1 MPHPARSN
9 PPRAFAVSLP
19 DHLRVHLEARV
30 AGEILD
36 SRGVGGGCISQTARL
51 QFADGTKRFLKW
63 ASQRDAISGLFREEA
78 QSLAAL
84 RAAGS
89 IRVPDVIDTHDDD
102 EEFSYILLEWLE
114 PGHAT
119 SKSWR
124 DLGTALAALHR
135 NQSTQY
141 GWRSNNFIGSL
152 PQSNDAH
159 GSWVDFWRDQRLL
172 PQLARAETRFDKR
185 DTTRLERLLADLDSL
200 IGIGNDEGPSLLHG
214 DLWSGNVHMLNDGTP
229 AVIDP
234 SAYYGH
240 REVDLAM
247 SKLFG
252 GFDMEF
258 YRAYEAS
265 WPCKE
270 DAGERMLVY
279 QLYYLL
285 VHVNLFGG
293 SYTSSTMSA
302 VGKLGF

>member
-1 MPHPARSN
+1 M
-9 PPRAFAVSLP
+9 SLP
-19 DHLRVHLEARV
+19 DRLRAHLESRV
-30 AGEILD
+30 QRKMAD

-51 QFADGTKRFLKW
+51 QFTDGTKLFLKW
-63 ASQRDAISGLFREEA
+63 ASRRDAVSGLFSEEA
-78 QSLAAL
+78 RSLAAL
-84 RAAGS
+84 RDAGS
-89 IRVPDVIDTHDDD
+89 LRVPGVIDTQDDD
-102 EEFSYILLEWLE
+102 EEFRYILLEWLE

-124 DLGTALAALHR
+124 ELGSALAALHR
-135 NQSTQY
+135 NQSTQF

-152 PQSNDAH
+152 PQSNTAH
-159 GSWVDFWRDQRLL
+159 DSWVDFWRDQRLR
-172 PQLARAETRFDKR
+172 PQMARAEARFGKR
-185 DTTRLERLLADLDSL
+185 DTGRLERLLADLDSL
-200 IGIGNDEGPSLLHG
+200 IGIGNEEGPSLLHG
-214 DLWSGNVHMLNDGTP
+214 DLWSGNVHILNDETP

-234 SAYYGH
+234 STYYGH

-252 GFDMEF
+252 GFDTEF

-265 WPCKE
+265 WPRNE
-270 DAGERMLVY
+270 GADERTLVY

-293 SYTSSTMSA
+293 SYVSSTMSA